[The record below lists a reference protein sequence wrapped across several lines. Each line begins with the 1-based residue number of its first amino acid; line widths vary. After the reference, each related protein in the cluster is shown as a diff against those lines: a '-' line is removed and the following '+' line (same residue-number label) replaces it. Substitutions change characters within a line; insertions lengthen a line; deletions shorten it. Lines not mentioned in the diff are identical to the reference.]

1 MAIGQK
7 KQRWTLFS
15 RESEPEEYLLE
26 GYSAGRVRE
35 SIPVRVAPDTAVV
48 SDIIAP
54 QVVVE
59 GLVHGFIIA
68 RELFIAA
75 TGRVWGDVYT
85 TAVTIAPQGQLN
97 GWLSTIDEQTYTS
110 LYENPQVLVNLAASQ
125 NGSSVVKALP
135 PQLHTAAN
143 ELLNTL
149 PPERVGILHLLQQ
162 EAGTALAA
170 RLELEQEFERRLD
183 ETHVQ
188 ALNEATS
195 LRQQEAMFLS
205 KQGESR
211 QQIADLQAQLD
222 VRARELGERTAEIST
237 AHHTIE
243 KQADEL
249 LDLQTHYSMQ
259 TAELLAAQQRIEQLQ
274 GQVQLLERQAEAT
287 AERIHSLDIALQDS
301 LQRGSEQE
309 EALVRW
315 QELAELTEKQAKE
328 AKAELD
334 TLSMQQR
341 EGAQTLAIMRDQRNR
356 LEQEWDKAQDEIAK
370 LKKQLA
376 AQAEQPNLAGQVAQL
391 QKELERKVSELNLT
405 KQAMVESTGALAQA
419 KRQMEFAE
427 QDLKRVREQEAA
439 LGLAQEQIRK
449 LHEEQTDL
457 NQELN
462 HIQGEH
468 RLLKVDSERRITAL
482 QQDNQ
487 RARERLQ
494 EMQGQ
499 MTASQA
505 VLQAAEA
512 KLQQATERE
521 QQQEKLVARLGYE
534 LQQAQQ
540 AQANQVPAVELETLR
555 AQLATLKADYS
566 LQQSQVKQLKEEV
579 QSSRSRLQAFE
590 QEVETYRQQIGQ
602 QGGRVAELQGELVE
616 HDLRYKQVLAG
627 VRKQAA
633 ELQQIKQ
640 AAQQR
645 IAALQADV
653 QKARQQ
659 VQDLTAVLERYRK
672 K

>member
-75 TGRVWGDVYT
+75 TGRVWGDVYA

-125 NGSSVVKALP
+125 NGSSAVKALP

-259 TAELLAAQQRIEQLQ
+259 TAELSAAQQRIEQLQ

-356 LEQEWDKAQDEIAK
+356 LEQEWDKAQDEITK

-521 QQQEKLVARLGYE
+521 QQQEKLVARLGHE

-627 VRKQAA
+627 ARKQAA

>member
-259 TAELLAAQQRIEQLQ
+259 TAELSAAQQRIEQLQ

-521 QQQEKLVARLGYE
+521 QQQEKLVARLGHE

-627 VRKQAA
+627 ARKQAA

>member
-35 SIPVRVAPDTAVV
+35 PIPVRVAPDTAVV

-259 TAELLAAQQRIEQLQ
+259 TAELSAAQQRIEQLQ

-334 TLSMQQR
+334 TLTMQQR

-627 VRKQAA
+627 ARKQAA